1 MNAEKA
7 AIYCRISREDEQKKD
22 ESESIQNQRAM
33 LQEYAKN
40 QGWEVYE
47 TYVDED
53 YSGADHARPAFL
65 RLIADAQQKRFS
77 VVLCKTQSRF
87 TRDMELVEE
96 YIHRKFLLWG
106 IRFVA
111 VVDHIDTALDNN
123 KKARQING
131 LINEW
136 YLEDLSQNIK
146 SVLDVKRRQG
156 QYIGSFALYGYQK
169 DPFNRHHL
177 VPDPPAAQVVQNIF
191 SLYLQGL
198 GKRAIAQ
205 RLNGLGVPNP
215 TAYKQLQGLRYQ
227 NGFANPRG
235 LWNKQTIARILQ
247 NEMYTGTLVQGK
259 KRKVSYKSKQLLGV
273 PQSQWVRV
281 PNAHEGIVPPEIF
294 FAVQK
299 ALQTRT
305 KEGKQGQ
312 KHPLAGL
319 VFCAQCKSPMQK
331 NQTTYKGTTRNYLQ
345 CKCYGANG
353 GCTSHSIRL
362 DRLLQAVAQ
371 AMKARIQN
379 GYTPNLEAIIK
390 KAQKSV
396 LPVLQPPKPQQQRNA
411 LLQALG
417 QLYIDKAAGV
427 LTLEE
432 YTRLHAQLKERL
444 AALEDCAPSPA
455 YTALKA
461 QPQDAT
467 AFLKGCL
474 AFETPPL
481 FLARQMVEKVYVG
494 EKSKNAQ
501 QVEIVWR

>member
-33 LQEYAKN
+33 LQEYAQS
-40 QGWEVYE
+40 QGWDVYE

-53 YSGADHARPAFL
+53 YSGADSTRPAFL
-65 RLIADAQQKRFS
+65 RLINDAQQRRFS

-156 QYIGSFALYGYQK
+156 QYIGSFAPYGYQK

-177 VPDPPAAQVVQNIF
+177 VPDPPAAQVVQSIF
-191 SLYLQGL
+191 SLYLQGF
-198 GKRAIAQ
+198 GKQGIAQ
-205 RLNGLGVPNP
+205 YLNGQNIPNP
-215 TAYKQLQGLRYQ
+215 TAYKQLQGLNYQ
-227 NGFANPRG
+227 NGFVNPRG

-247 NEMYTGTLVQGK
+247 NETYIGTLVQGK
-259 KRKVSYKSKQLLGV
+259 KRKASYKSKQLVGV
-273 PQSQWVRV
+273 PKSQWVRI
-281 PNAHEGIVPPEIF
+281 PNAHEGIVRPETF

-305 KEGKQGQ
+305 KESKQGQ
-312 KHPLAGL
+312 KHPLAGRVL
-319 VFCAQCKSPMQK
+319 CAQCKSPMQK
-331 NQTTYKGTTRNYLQ
+331 NQTVYKGVARQYLQ

-353 GCTSHSIRL
+353 GCASHAIRL
-362 DRLLQAVAQ
+362 DVLLETVAQ
-371 AMKARIQN
+371 AMKARIQAQ
-379 GYTPNLEAIIK
+379 GTPDFAAIV
-390 KAQKSV
+390 KAAPKSV
-396 LPVLQPPKPQQQRNA
+396 LPPIAVQKPAAQKEH
-411 LLQALG
+411 LLKALG

-427 LTLEE
+427 LTQEE
-432 YTRLHAQLKERL
+432 YSSLHEQLKGRL
-444 AALEDCAPSPA
+444 NALAPPSFALADAGKKPCSRDAA
-455 YTALKA
+455 
-461 QPQDAT
+461 
-467 AFLKGCL
+467 AFLKECL
-474 AFETPPL
+474 EFDTPP
-481 FLARQMVEKVYVG
+481 FLLAQGMIQAVYVG
-494 EKSKNAQ
+494 EKTKGAQ